1 MFAKTALFIVLILM
15 TGTCDY
21 VQAQEPD
28 LSELLDFEIHSI
40 GKADKLKTIKLSK
53 LVGKGK
59 IIIIDLWATWC
70 GHCRQSIPEL
80 ISLQTEYKD
89 KGVEIIGLSIE
100 TPDQLKPVLE
110 MRSSFKINYQL
121 GFTTPELHRALVTR
135 PVVPQTFI
143 FGRDGVL
150 IKQIRG
156 WSQTLVPKVMR
167 ESIEIALK
175 QKQE

>member
-1 MFAKTALFIVLILM
+1 MCTKKVLFIVLILLF
-15 TGTCDY
+15 GTCEF

-28 LSELLDFEIHSI
+28 LSDLLDFEVHTI
-40 GKADKLKTIKLSK
+40 GKADKVKMVKLSK
-53 LVGKGK
+53 LIGKDK

-70 GHCRQSIPEL
+70 GPCRQSIPEL
-80 ISLQTEYKD
+80 ISLQAEYKD

-100 TPDQLKPVLE
+100 TPDQLKPVLA

-121 GFTTPELHRALVTR
+121 GFTTPELYRAMVTR

-175 QKQE
+175 QKQ

>member
-1 MFAKTALFIVLILM
+1 M
-15 TGTCDY
+15 TNLA
-21 VQAQEPD
+21 QAQEPD
-28 LSELLDFEIHSI
+28 LSDLMDFEIQSI

-53 LVGKGK
+53 LIGKQK
-59 IIIIDLWATWC
+59 VIVIDLWATWC
-70 GHCRQSIPEL
+70 GPCRQSIPEL

-100 TPDQLKPVLE
+100 APDQLKLVLE

-121 GFTTPELHRALVTR
+121 GFTTPELYRAMDNR
-135 PVVPQTFI
+135 RVVPQTFI

-150 IKQIRG
+150 IKHIRG

-167 ESIEIALK
+167 ESIEIALN
-175 QKQE
+175 QKQ